1 MVTTVYTVAVWG
13 IDGFEVSVEC
23 NFEKGL
29 PEISMIGLPDTS
41 VKEAT
46 DRIRAVALNHNLPFL
61 KGRVTVNLAPAD
73 KKKIGS
79 YYDLA
84 IFISM
89 LKHSVLENIPTD
101 DAVFIGELSLA
112 GELRPVSGAL
122 PMCLTAKA
130 SGKTRVFLPE
140 ANVAEASIVKGLE
153 IYGVRDIMQLVA
165 HLRGTE
171 TMTPVSFAEQ
181 TVATPSSQI
190 IDFADIKG
198 QSKVKRALEIAAAG
212 KHNALLVG
220 PPGSGKS
227 MLSKALIG
235 ILPDMTYEEMIET
248 TKIHSVAGDL
258 TGKAPIVNT
267 RPFRSPHHTV
277 SHVGMVGG
285 GLNPQPGEVSLAHN
299 GILFLDEF
307 TEFTKKTMESLR
319 QPLEDGSIT
328 VARANYKLVYPSRF
342 MMVCA
347 MNPCPCG
354 YYGSDQKECNCSIT
368 AIKKYLDKVS
378 GPMLDRI
385 DIHIEVPAVKFEDM
399 NSGVKA
405 ESSAVV
411 RQRVNKA
418 REFSLNRLKGM
429 GLENNSFAAN
439 KKENCCFTYKADE
452 ILKRA
457 FDQLNLSAR
466 GYDKIV
472 RLART
477 VADMD
482 GSFSVEEQHVF
493 EAVQLRNLDKKYF
506 GKF

>member
-1 MVTTVYTVAVWG
+1 MVTNVYTVAVWG

-23 NFEKGL
+23 NFEKGI
-29 PEISMIGLPDTS
+29 PEISMIGLPDAS

-46 DRIRAVALNHNLPFL
+46 DRIRSVAANCNLPFL

-89 LKHSVLENIPTD
+89 LKHSMLENIETD
-101 DAVFIGELSLA
+101 DSIFIGELSLA

-122 PMCLTAKA
+122 PMCITAREAGRK
-130 SGKTRVFLPE
+130 KVFLPE
-140 ANVAEASIVKGLE
+140 ANVREASVVKGLE
-153 IYGVRDIMQLVA
+153 IYGVRDVMQLIN
-165 HLRGTE
+165 HLRGTA
-171 TMTPVSFAEQ
+171 TMTPVTFEED
-181 TVATPSSQI
+181 TVASPSSQI

-212 KHNALLVG
+212 NHNALLIG

-258 TGKAPIVNT
+258 TGRSPIIST

-307 TEFTKKTMESLR
+307 TEFTKKTLESLR
-319 QPLEDGSIT
+319 QPLEDGNIT

-354 YYGSDQKECNCSIT
+354 YFGSDQKECTCSYS
-368 AIKKYLDKVS
+368 AVKRYLDKVS

-385 DIHIEVPAVKFEDM
+385 DIHIEVPAVKFEEM
-399 NSGVKA
+399 NSGVKS
-405 ESSAVV
+405 ESSAAV

-418 REFSLNRLKGM
+418 REFTVKRLKEM
-429 GLENNSFAAN
+429 GLESNSFAAN
-439 KKENCCFTYKADE
+439 KKENCCFSYKADE
-452 ILKRA
+452 ILKYA
-457 FDQLNLSAR
+457 FEQLNLSAR

-472 RLART
+472 KLART
-477 VADMD
+477 IADME
-482 GSFSVEEQHVF
+482 GSYSVEENHVF
-493 EAVQLRNLDKKYF
+493 EAIQLRSLDRKYF
-506 GKF
+506 EKF